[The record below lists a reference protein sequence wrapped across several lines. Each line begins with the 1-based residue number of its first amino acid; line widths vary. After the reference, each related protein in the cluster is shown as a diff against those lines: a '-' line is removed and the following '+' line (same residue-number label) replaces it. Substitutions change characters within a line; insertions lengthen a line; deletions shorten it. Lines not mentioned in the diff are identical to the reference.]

1 MFNLENAVQRWR
13 EELERRS
20 SLSPREVDELE
31 DHLRA
36 RFDLELDLDAALAP
50 ARAFAIAQRE
60 LGEGMVL
67 AREFAKARK
76 PKWRRWLVAGW
87 VLFAGSFFVPLGPG
101 ELRYE
106 AYRYILQYW
115 PARAMLWELLPD
127 LTMLLTFPALLGMRL
142 FRGRGVRWL
151 LTGVGLWHVG
161 NAITVTAKMASW
173 YGVSWLVRLDLIGY
187 WTWSL
192 SFLCAAIGLWLRD
205 RRRAPVVADKSTA

>member
-13 EELERRS
+13 EELECRS
-20 SLSPREVDELE
+20 SLSSREVDELE

-36 RFDLELDLDAALAP
+36 RFDLEMDLDMRLAP
-50 ARAFAIAQRE
+50 ATAFAIARHE

-87 VLFAGSFFVPLGPG
+87 VLFAGSFFLPLGPG

-115 PARAMLWELLPD
+115 PAREMFWELLPD
-127 LTMLLTFPALLGMRL
+127 LTILLTFPALLGMRL

-161 NAITVTAKMASW
+161 IAIDVTAKGLSW
-173 YGVSWLVRLDLIGY
+173 YGTYSLVGSDMIGFY
-187 WTWSL
+187 AWSL
-192 SFLCAAIGLWLRD
+192 SFLCAAIGLWLRE